1 MLTLIK
7 NADVYAPEHIGK
19 KDILIANGKIEKI
32 ADKIRISGVDCKKI
46 DARGRK
52 VSPGLIDKHAHI
64 TGGGGEFGY
73 ESYATELQA
82 EDFLKCGTT
91 TVIGLLG
98 TDGVLKE
105 LTTLYAKAKALDT
118 KMTAW
123 MLTGSYA
130 FPPKTITGAV
140 DKDIIMIDKVV
151 GCKLALSDDRGSFPT
166 TPELERLIAQCWRG
180 GMTSRKAGI
189 LHLHMGALS
198 TGISQLVD
206 ISKRNPRLMPHIS
219 VTHCGRAESLFNECC
234 EFAKMGSYID
244 FTSGGSSFLSSREAL
259 VLKALEK
266 GVSIDHIT
274 ISTDGG
280 GGIRRVDPVTG
291 EESYGTATVDS
302 NLTMLVNLVTKFGL
316 PFEDGLKCLTANPAR
331 EYSLNTKGHLAEGY
345 DADLIIWNDDFS
357 LKQVIAKGRE
367 GVQQAF

>member
-7 NADVYAPEHIGK
+7 NADVYAPEHLGK
-19 KDILIANGKIEKI
+19 KDILIANDRIEKI
-32 ADKIRISGVDCKKI
+32 DDTIRISGVECKRI
-46 DARGRK
+46 DVKGRK

-206 ISKRNPRLMPHIS
+206 ICKRNPRLLPHVS

-234 EFAKMGSYID
+234 EWAKMGSFID
-244 FTSGGSSFLSSREAL
+244 FTSGGSSFLASREDL
-259 VLKALEK
+259 VLAALKK
-266 GVSIDHIT
+266 GVSVDNIT

-280 GGIRRVDPVTG
+280 GGVRRVDPVTG
-291 EESYGTATVDS
+291 EEVYGTATVDS
-302 NLTMLVNLVTKFGL
+302 NLVMLVNLVTRYGVK
-316 PFEDGLKCLTANPAR
+316 FEDALKFLTANPAR
-331 EYSLNTKGHLAEGY
+331 EYSLKTKGHLAAGY
-345 DADLIIWNDDFS
+345 DADLIIWNDDFT
-357 LKQVIAKGRE
+357 LRQVIAKGSVIR
-367 GVQQAF
+367 

>member
-1 MLTLIK
+1 MITLIK
-7 NADVYAPEHIGK
+7 NADVYAPEHLGK
-19 KDILIANGKIEKI
+19 KDILIANGKIERI
-32 ADKIRISGVDCKKI
+32 ADNIKLAGLPHQTIN
-46 DARGRK
+46 ARGKK

-82 EDFLKCGTT
+82 EDFLSCGTT

-166 TPELERLIAQCWRG
+166 TPELERLISQCWRG

-189 LHLHMGALS
+189 LHLHMGALT

-206 ISKRNPRLMPHIS
+206 IVKRNPRLLPHIS

-234 EFAKMGSYID
+234 EWAKMGSYID
-244 FTSGGSSFLSSREAL
+244 FTTGGSSYLASKEDLF
-259 VLKALEK
+259 LKAIEK
-266 GVSIDHIT
+266 GVSLDHIT
-274 ISTDGG
+274 MSTDGG
-280 GGIRRVDPVTG
+280 GGIRHINPVTG
-291 EESYGTATVDS
+291 EETYGTATVDCNYKMIVS
-302 NLTMLVNLVTKFGL
+302 LVTKCGL
-316 PFEDGLKCLTANPAR
+316 KFEDVLKFATANPAR
-331 EYSLNTKGHLAEGY
+331 EYCLNTKGHVAEGY
-345 DADLIIWNDDFS
+345 DADLLIWNDDYS
-357 LKQVIAKGRE
+357 LKTVMAKGK
-367 GVQQAF
+367 VF

>member
-1 MLTLIK
+1 MITLIK
-7 NADVYAPEHIGK
+7 NADVYAPQHLGK
-19 KDILIANGKIEKI
+19 KDILIANGKIEKV
-32 ADKIRISGVDCKKI
+32 ADSIRLSGIDYEKI
-46 DARGRK
+46 DVKGRK
-52 VSPGLIDKHAHI
+52 VSPGLIDKHSHI

-82 EDFLKCGTT
+82 EDFLNCGTT
-91 TVIGLLG
+91 TVVGLLG

-166 TPELERLIAQCWRG
+166 TPELERLISQCWRG

-189 LHLHMGALS
+189 LHLHMGALT
-198 TGISQLVD
+198 TGISQLID
-206 ISKRNPRLMPHIS
+206 IVKRNPRLLPHIS
-219 VTHCGRAESLFNECC
+219 VTHCGRAESLFKECC
-234 EFAKMGSYID
+234 EWAKMGSYID
-244 FTSGGSSFLSSREAL
+244 FTTGGSSFLASREEL
-259 VLKALEK
+259 VLRALKE

-274 ISTDGG
+274 LSTDGG
-280 GGIRRVDPVTG
+280 GGIRHIDPETG
-291 EESYGTATVDS
+291 EEWYGTATVDC
-302 NLTMLVNLVTKFGL
+302 NFKMLVSLVTKYGIA
-316 PFEDGLKCLTANPAR
+316 FEDALKLLTANPAR
-331 EYSLNTKGHLAEGY
+331 EYCFATKGHLEAGY
-345 DADLIIWNDDFS
+345 DADLLVWNDNFT
-357 LKQVIAKGRE
+357 LNRVMAKGKFY
-367 GVQQAF
+367 QPAK